1 MSNLVS
7 IIVPVY
13 NVEKYLSRCVESLIA
28 QTYREIEIILV
39 DDGSRDN
46 SGKLC
51 DEWAKKDSRIKVV
64 HKMNGGLA
72 SARNA
77 GLQHANG
84 QYICFVDSDDWVHE
98 QYVGKQYDVLKK
110 YHADI
115 SVCSHSIEF
124 VNDHISQ
131 PVVFQIEECFE
142 RQRMAEGI
150 YLLEDV
156 DVFNTV
162 WNKMYSRKSIGDLL
176 FELNSEPGEDLLF
189 NVECFINVN
198 KIVVMPDV
206 LYFYMR
212 QDEMTLTSKYKK
224 GLFELSQKFNRVQK
238 KLYET
243 YNMVGTEYYSTYT
256 KAYIYRMFTCIPN
269 MYRKNSDMTSLQREE
284 VFGKLKEDKDLL
296 LYLNDN
302 AIDDVHI
309 KYMKKMLKT
318 KSAKG
323 MDRSY
328 KCLFFV
334 RNELEFVYRAIRK
347 IIRKG
352 AK

>member
-1 MSNLVS
+1 MSDLIS

-39 DDGSRDN
+39 DDGSKDN
-46 SGKLC
+46 SGKLS
-51 DEWAKKDSRIKVV
+51 DEWVKKDSRIQVV
-64 HKMNGGLA
+64 HKKNGGLA

-77 GLQHANG
+77 GLQHVNG

-98 QYVGKQYDVLKK
+98 QYVEMQYNALKK

-124 VNDHISQ
+124 VNDQISQ
-131 PVVFQIEECFE
+131 PVTFQKVECFD
-142 RQRMAEGI
+142 QQHMAEGI
-150 YLLEDV
+150 YLLENV

-162 WNKMYSRKSIGDLL
+162 WNKMYSRHSIGNLL

-189 NVECFINVN
+189 NVECFINTH
-198 KIVVMPDV
+198 KFVVLPDI

-212 QDEMTLTSKYKK
+212 QDEITLTSKYKK

-243 YNMVGTEYYSTYT
+243 YNMIGTEYYSTYK

-269 MYRKNSDMTSLQREE
+269 MYRKNSDMTLQQRKE
-284 VFGKLKEDKDLL
+284 VFSKLKEDKELL
-296 LYLNDN
+296 LYLN
-302 AIDDVHI
+302 
-309 KYMKKMLKT
+309 
-318 KSAKG
+318 
-323 MDRSY
+323 
-328 KCLFFV
+328 CLLYTSPSP
-334 RNELEFVYRAIRK
+334 RDS
-347 IIRKG
+347 
-352 AK
+352 